1 MRRRTVKDLWVVE
14 WSQSQQSFHIQRMS
28 EAVTANSRRFWQR
41 PLDMFDWVPVYVGTR
56 RQCEIIVAQSER
68 RVERE
73 QEANRW
79 IH

>member
-1 MRRRTVKDLWVVE
+1 MKDLWVVE
-14 WSQSQQSFHIQRMS
+14 WSQSQQSFHIQRLA
-28 EAVTANSRRFWQR
+28 EAVTANSRRFWHR

-56 RQCEIIVAQSER
+56 SQCEIIVAQSER

-73 QEANRW
+73 QEADRW